1 MSLPKN
7 IWSRSSLLLKTATK
21 MAYKELE
28 SKVSETPLAK
38 RMEQAQELVNT
49 LSQMKGAAMKVGQLL
64 SLDAADIFPPEV
76 AKVLAQLQSDATALP
91 FSEIE
96 KILIAEFGET
106 LYQSIEIEK
115 MPLAAASIGQV
126 HRGRVKGKEVVFKIQ
141 YPGVA
146 ETIDSDISLLEK
158 LTSQFFFFSG
168 RRQISLRPLMDELKT
183 VLKLETNY
191 LQEAQ
196 FLTRYHKNVATD
208 SRFIIPKVELDFTTN
223 KILCLEFCPGKS
235 LRSWLEEE
243 HSQQEFDNLARYAL
257 ELYLTEFYQWG
268 LVQTDPN
275 FGNFLIQESPL
286 RLVLLDFGSTK
297 EYSSDFI
304 EKYKKV
310 VRSAFNDDEKDLI
323 ESTFE
328 MGLIDRR
335 ESPETLKKYVA
346 MMKAIVAPF
355 QEYGDFDFTSS
366 EFVQTTRDLSVQFTQ
381 ALEFSAPPK
390 DLIFLHR
397 KLGGIFGLMKKC
409 RAKIALRPYMEDILN
424 S

>member
-310 VRSAFNDDEKDLI
+310 VRSAFNDDEKELI

-397 KLGGIFGLMKKC
+397 KLGGIFGLMKRC

>member
-243 HSQQEFDNLARYAL
+243 HSQQEFDNLARYAI

-304 EKYKKV
+304 EKYKK
-310 VRSAFNDDEKDLI
+310 
-323 ESTFE
+323 
-328 MGLIDRR
+328 
-335 ESPETLKKYVA
+335 
-346 MMKAIVAPF
+346 
-355 QEYGDFDFTSS
+355 
-366 EFVQTTRDLSVQFTQ
+366 
-381 ALEFSAPPK
+381 
-390 DLIFLHR
+390 
-397 KLGGIFGLMKKC
+397 
-409 RAKIALRPYMEDILN
+409 LN
-424 S
+424 P